1 MGYGSLQRVLYAET
15 NIYYSAQEPSARRPA
30 SRPVRDEAPAQS
42 DTFQKR
48 PNLLDSQRRT
58 TTGTRFAAYNLD
70 PTLTEFSQILTELY
84 SVLPNALSPPTLVPA
99 AG

>member
-1 MGYGSLQRVLYAET
+1 
-15 NIYYSAQEPSARRPA
+15 
-30 SRPVRDEAPAQS
+30 
-42 DTFQKR
+42 
-48 PNLLDSQRRT
+48 
-58 TTGTRFAAYNLD
+58 LD